1 MGMGPTAL
9 QRHVA
14 YFDPEGTGLITLR
27 QTREGMRRLG
37 VPLPLRILLSLIING
52 MLGYVTQGR
61 PSMVIRIDRIAQGKH
76 PFDSGTF
83 DRSGEIDTTAFD
95 ALFASA
101 ASTGDATDTLTAD
114 EMHALITS
122 RGNQMVDRGPLAGAL
137 GRWFTVR
144 EVNLFFCVAADTT
157 KTVNGRA
164 VPAVRKKTMWAFYE
178 GTLLPDLARR
188 RVLVEAGCVRRR
200 VPGKA

>member
-1 MGMGPTAL
+1 MGLGPTAL

-14 YFDPEGTGLITLR
+14 YFDPDHTGVITLR

-37 VPLPLRILLSLIING
+37 VPWPLRVLLSLVING
-52 MLGYVTQGR
+52 MLGYVTQNR
-61 PSMVIRIDRIAQGKH
+61 PSTVIVIDKIAQGKH

-83 DRSGEIDTTAFD
+83 DRNGDIDSAAFE
-95 ALFASA
+95 ALFENADGVLS
-101 ASTGDATDTLTAD
+101 AD
-114 EMHALITS
+114 EMHAFITA
-122 RGNQMVDRGPLAGAL
+122 RGNQMLDRGPLAGAL

-157 KTVNGRA
+157 KSANGRDVRA
-164 VPAVRKKTMWAFYE
+164 VTKKTMRAFYD

-188 RVLVEAGCVRRR
+188 RLLVEAGCVRRR
-200 VPGKA
+200 APGKS

>member
-1 MGMGPTAL
+1 
-9 QRHVA
+9 
-14 YFDPEGTGLITLR
+14 
-27 QTREGMRRLG
+27 
-37 VPLPLRILLSLIING
+37 
-52 MLGYVTQGR
+52 
-61 PSMVIRIDRIAQGKH
+61 MVIRIDRIAQGKH

-83 DRSGEIDTTAFD
+83 DRSGELDTTAFD

-200 VPGKA
+200 LPGKA

>member
-9 QRHVA
+9 ERHVS
-14 YFDPEGTGLITLR
+14 YFDPEGTGVITLA

-37 VPLPLRILLSLIING
+37 VPWSLRIILSLIING
-52 MLGYVTQGR
+52 MLGYVTQNR
-61 PSMVIRIDRIAQGKH
+61 PSMVIRIDRIALGKH
-76 PFDSGTF
+76 PYDSGTF
-83 DRSGEIDTTAFD
+83 DRNGDVDEAAFE

-101 ASTGDATDTLTAD
+101 GDTLSAD
-114 EMHALITS
+114 EMHAIITA

-157 KTVNGRA
+157 KSVNGRS
-164 VPAVRKKTMWAFYE
+164 VPAVRKKTMRAFYE
-178 GTLLPDLARR
+178 GTLLHDLARR
-188 RVLVEAGCVRRR
+188 RVLVEAGCVRHR
-200 VPGKA
+200 VPGKG